1 MTRDG
6 STQPGSHRPASHR
19 PDAKPHG
26 RRVRLGAAG
35 WLRRLGLLSA
45 AGVSMAV
52 GAAGGMQALD
62 PQWIERMHTSSLA
75 GLLGLVM
82 LPGVTW
88 LAWRAERKAAA
99 RRVARVEARARAEA
113 RAASWALR
121 TLEAAAERSL
131 TDSTR
136 QTVHRATRPA
146 ALELAHQAMAET
158 RLHLIGASES
168 AGAAGGAGGAAI
180 AGRRHRRSAPTAE
193 PTAEFTAETLQD
205 DSRIDAA

>member
-6 STQPGSHRPASHR
+6 ATHPGSHRPASHR

-45 AGVSMAV
+45 AGVSVAV

-88 LAWRAERKAAA
+88 LAWRGGGKGKHER
-99 RRVARVEARARAEA
+99 
-113 RAASWALR
+113 
-121 TLEAAAERSL
+121 
-131 TDSTR
+131 
-136 QTVHRATRPA
+136 
-146 ALELAHQAMAET
+146 
-158 RLHLIGASES
+158 
-168 AGAAGGAGGAAI
+168 
-180 AGRRHRRSAPTAE
+180 
-193 PTAEFTAETLQD
+193 
-205 DSRIDAA
+205 